1 MVRFSTG
8 FPVDDNAVYSTYSEL
23 VPLHVK
29 HYNNRMRKYAL
40 FAALLLAAVAGARL
54 FWQRHHH
61 AVMASTPSAQEA
73 SVSGPSDL
81 SQDIIGELAALK
93 PGITVAE
100 WRSVHS
106 GDRLHKASYSD
117 DEEYPVFVF
126 GNFCTVATRTEHLS
140 SGDDLSRKAVFYLP
154 EAPASKA
161 LPAETDPSA
170 LIDTCRLGYI
180 QVEVMKE
187 DTLAALNANIH
198 SGLTTRFGP
207 PKDEPN
213 ALVLAPVLRRQM
225 IPVWHAGD
233 VRFVVGSVLQTVR
246 PDAQQSKFSAYAY
259 LPVFPFE
266 REHPDEPYDFMEAEN
281 SPEIFQLAMRT
292 AALET
297 GVSQSMTEVFR
308 KWIEFYQRKSGLP
321 YEEQPKLPRP
331 VQPREVAGVLEPW
344 LDASRDLPA
353 RRRAAALLAAQFM
366 LEASW
371 AEFTSA
377 AEYPVLKSDTETQT
391 LLEAAG
397 AEFLAPGGPQG
408 IQPLV
413 KWAREA
419 RDLDPEG
426 PIGDAI
432 TLMTLSGWHL
442 RELFPGG
449 DVTDYVIDV
458 SERYLLRHR
467 DSANAGTF
475 EYFIA
480 SAYCD
485 RFLISQIGDD
495 AGEGNFIPPTPEQLA
510 RGAAAK
516 PEALNHYRSV
526 FAQDR
531 NSTKAIAA
539 WRSAWRLIAGLPVSR
554 HYSVAGE

>member
-1 MVRFSTG
+1 V
-8 FPVDDNAVYSTYSEL
+8 
-23 VPLHVK
+23 
-29 HYNNRMRKYAL
+29 RKYAL
-40 FAALLLAAVAGARL
+40 FAALFLAMVAGTWL
-54 FWQRHHH
+54 LWQRHHH
-61 AVMASTPSAQEA
+61 AVMASMPSAQKV

-81 SQDIIGELAALK
+81 SQDIVGELAALK

-100 WRSVHS
+100 WRSFHS
-106 GDRLHKASYSD
+106 GDQLYKASYSD
-117 DEEYPVFVF
+117 DEEYPAFVF
-126 GNFCTVATRTEHLS
+126 GNFCTVATRTEHRS
-140 SGDDLSRKAVFYLP
+140 NGDDLIRKAVFYLP
-154 EAPASKA
+154 EAPASMA
-161 LPAETDPSA
+161 LPKGIDPSA

-180 QVEVMKE
+180 QVEVMAE
-187 DTLAALNANIH
+187 DTLARLNANIH
-198 SGLTTRFGP
+198 SGLATRFGP

-213 ALVLAPVLRRQM
+213 TLVLAPVLRRQM

-233 VRFVVGSVLQTVR
+233 VRFVVGSVQQAVH
-246 PDAQQSKFSAYAY
+246 PDPQQSKFSAYAY

-266 REHPDEPYDFMEAEN
+266 REHPDEPYDFMSAED
-281 SPEIFQLAMRT
+281 SPEIFQLAMQT
-292 AALET
+292 AALEVR
-297 GVSQSMTEVFR
+297 VSQSMTEVFR

-321 YEEQPKLPRP
+321 YEEQPQLPRP
-331 VQPREVAGVLEPW
+331 VQPREVADVLEHW

-391 LLEAAG
+391 MLEAAG

-419 RDLDPEG
+419 RDLDAEG

-442 RELFPGG
+442 RELFPGGYG

-475 EYFIA
+475 EYFVA
-480 SAYCD
+480 SAYSD
-485 RFLISQIGDD
+485 RLLISQIGDD
-495 AGEGNFIPPTPEQLA
+495 AGEGNFIPATPEQLA
-510 RGAAAK
+510 RGAAAR
-516 PEALNHYRSV
+516 PEALNHYKSML
-526 FAQDR
+526 AQDR
-531 NSTKAIAA
+531 NSKKAIAA

-554 HYSVAGE
+554 HYSLAGE